1 MQRPPFARIQE
12 ITQTMRDRGIHLP
25 LTDTDKPEPPRIEP
39 PKLKAELKAEPKIE
53 LKAELPKVELPK
65 VELKAEP
72 PKVELKAEPP
82 KEMEPKAEGEPKVE
96 EPKVEDLPSE
106 PTRPRRGRNQG

>member
-25 LTDTDKPEPPRIEP
+25 LTDTDKPEPPKVEPLRLKTEP
-39 PKLKAELKAEPKIE
+39 PKPKAEPKVE
-53 LKAELPKVELPK
+53 PKVELPK
-65 VELKAEP
+65 VELP
-72 PKVELKAEPP
+72 KAEPP
-82 KEMEPKAEGEPKVE
+82 KELEPKAEVEPKVE